1 MKKNKLN
8 QDWAAIWREGHTVF
22 IIDQTKLPFHVEI
35 IELRSYIATANA
47 IRDMLL
53 RGAGTIGVAA
63 GYAIAQV
70 FAEYSTEKELGK
82 AKLYIESLRPTA
94 KNLFYAT
101 NRVYEE
107 ARYAENPE
115 KKAFEIADEILHE
128 DEKNSRIMGEL
139 GAALLRNGSQ
149 ILTHC
154 NAGKLAI
161 QGLGSALAPIYIAF
175 KQGKEIFV
183 FADETRPRLQGAR
196 LTAWELH
203 QAGIPHAIIVDNAA
217 GFYMLQGKIDIV
229 FVGADRIACNGDV
242 ANKIGTYEKA
252 VLAKENDIP
261 FYVVAPCSTIDFS
274 CTCGVNIPI
283 EERSSDEVKKL
294 RNVLIANPES
304 DVLNPT
310 FDVTPARY
318 ITGIIT
324 EKGIYKPEDIHT
336 LK

>member
-1 MKKNKLN
+1 MKNNKQN
-8 QDWAAIWREGHTVF
+8 QDLTAIWREGHTVF
-22 IIDQTKLPFHVEI
+22 IIDQTKLPFSLEI
-35 IELRSYIATANA
+35 VELRSYISTANA

-63 GYAIAQV
+63 GYAMAQA
-70 FAEYSTEKELGK
+70 FAEYSTKKELQK
-82 AKLYIESLRPTA
+82 AKLFIESSRPTA
-94 KNLFYAT
+94 QNLFYAT
-101 NRVYEE
+101 NRVCEE
-107 ARYAENPE
+107 ARNAENSE
-115 KKAFEIADEILHE
+115 KRAFETADDILHE
-128 DEKNSRIMGEL
+128 DEKHSRIMGEL
-139 GAALLRNGSQ
+139 GAELIQDGFN

-161 QGLGSALAPIYIAF
+161 QGWGSALAPIYIAHE
-175 KQGKEIFV
+175 QGKEIFV
-183 FADETRPRLQGAR
+183 FADETRPRLQGSR

-217 GFYMLQGKIDIV
+217 GFYMLQRKVDIV

-252 VLAKENDIP
+252 VLAKENNIP

-274 CTCGVNIPI
+274 CSCGANIPI
-283 EERSSDEVKKL
+283 EERSYDEVKKIGNL
-294 RNVLIANPES
+294 LIANLES
-304 DVLNPT
+304 DALNPA

-324 EKGIYKPEDIHT
+324 EKGIHKPEDIHK

>member
-1 MKKNKLN
+1 MKKNK
-8 QDWAAIWREGHTVF
+8 QIQEWAAIWREGRTIF
-22 IIDQTKLPFHVEI
+22 IIDQTKLPFNLEI
-35 IELRSYIATANA
+35 VELRSYIETANA

-63 GYAIAQV
+63 GYAMAQA
-70 FAEYSTEKELGK
+70 FAEYSTIKELEK
-82 AKLYIESLRPTA
+82 AKLYIESSRPTA
-94 KNLFYAT
+94 QNLFYAT

-107 ARYAENPE
+107 ARNAENSD
-115 KKAFEIADEILHE
+115 KKAFETADQILHE
-128 DEKNSRIMGEL
+128 DEKHSRIMGEL
-139 GAALLRNGSQ
+139 GAELVKDGFR

-161 QGLGSALAPIYIAF
+161 QGWGSALAPVYVAH
-175 KQGKEIFV
+175 KQGKNIFV
-183 FADETRPRLQGAR
+183 YADETRPRLQGAQ

-203 QAGIPHAIIVDNAA
+203 QAGIPHAIIADNAA

-252 VLAKENDIP
+252 VLAKENGIP

-274 CTCGVNIPI
+274 CTCGANIPI
-283 EERSSDEVKKL
+283 EVRSPDEIKKTG
-294 RNVLIANPES
+294 NMLIANPES
-304 DVLNPT
+304 DAFNPA

-324 EKGIYKPEDIHT
+324 EKGIHKPEDIHT
-336 LK
+336 LQ

>member
-22 IIDQTKLPFHVEI
+22 IIDQTKLPFHMEIVELHTY
-35 IELRSYIATANA
+35 IETANA

-63 GYAIAQV
+63 GYAMAQA
-70 FAEYSTEKELGK
+70 FAEYSTEKELEK
-82 AKLYIESLRPTA
+82 AKLYIESSRPTA
-94 KNLFYAT
+94 QNLFYAT

-107 ARYAENPE
+107 ARNAENPG
-115 KKAFEIADEILHE
+115 KKAFETADHILHE
-128 DEKNSRIMGEL
+128 DEKHSQIMGEL
-139 GAALLRNGSQ
+139 GAELIQDGFN

-161 QGLGSALAPIYIAF
+161 QGWGSALAPIYIAH
-175 KQGKEIFV
+175 KQGKNIFV
-183 FADETRPRLQGAR
+183 YADETRPRLQGAQ

-203 QAGIPHAIIVDNAA
+203 QVSIPHAIIVDNAA
-217 GFYMLQGKIDIV
+217 GFYMLQRKVDIV

-252 VLAKENDIP
+252 VLAKENNIP
-261 FYVVAPCSTIDFS
+261 FYVVAPCSTIDLS
-274 CTCGVNIPI
+274 CSCGVDIPI
-283 EERSSDEVKKL
+283 EERSPDEIKKTG
-294 RNVLIANPES
+294 NVLIANPES
-304 DVLNPT
+304 NALNPA

-324 EKGIYKPEDIHT
+324 EKGIHKPEDIHI